1 MTRPFSG
8 ATAAEATGR
17 DVDRRI
23 GNPYQSVLLL
33 EYIPGL
39 APGPKNHP
47 WHFWS
52 RRPTTTSIYIVYIYC
67 IYILYTTSQRFLNSK
82 IFTVFFFKE
91 VSSAHQACIY
101 LILNTTKAVYSEI
114 LL

>member
-23 GNPYQSVLLL
+23 GNPYQSALLL

-39 APGPKNHP
+39 APGLDWAKKSPLAFLVQAAHH
-47 WHFWS
+47 HFYLYS
-52 RRPTTTSIYIVYIYC
+52 VYIYIY
-67 IYILYTTSQRFLNSK
+67 IYILYIPVNSK
-82 IFTVFFFKE
+82 IFTVSFFKD

-101 LILNTTKAVYSEI
+101 LILNTAKAVI
-114 LL
+114 L